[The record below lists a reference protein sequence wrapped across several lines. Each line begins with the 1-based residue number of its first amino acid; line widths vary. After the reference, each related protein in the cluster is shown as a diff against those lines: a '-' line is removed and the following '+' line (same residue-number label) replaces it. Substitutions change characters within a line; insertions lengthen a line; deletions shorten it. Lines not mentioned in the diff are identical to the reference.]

1 MRRSTNRSF
10 AWRRLTESRL
20 FFPIL
25 TLSLIL
31 LFDFIF
37 IPGFFTIENRD
48 GNLHGSLVDILRN
61 GSTVMLLAIGMT
73 LVIAT
78 GGVDLSVG
86 ATMAIAA
93 SVAGILM
100 NPSALR
106 NEVFFVTDPNYT
118 FQPLWLVI
126 GAALIVSILC
136 GFWNGLLV
144 AYMRIQPMVATL
156 I

>member
-1 MRRSTNRSF
+1 MKKNTNRSF
-10 AWRRLTESRL
+10 TWRQLTNSTL
-20 FFPIL
+20 FFPFAA
-25 TLSLIL
+25 LSLIL

-37 IPGFFTIENRD
+37 IPGFFTIENRN
-48 GNLHGSLVDILRN
+48 GNLHGSLIDIFRN

-100 NPSALR
+100 NPSALK
-106 NEVFFVTDPNYT
+106 NEVFFVTDPTYT
-118 FQPLWLVI
+118 FQPLPVVI
-126 GAALIVSILC
+126 IAALA
-136 GFWNGLLV
+136 V
-144 AYMRIQPMVATL
+144 A
-156 I
+156 

>member
-1 MRRSTNRSF
+1 MKTPAKPSF
-10 AWRRLTESRL
+10 AWRKVTENKL
-20 FFPIL
+20 FFPL
-25 TLSLIL
+25 LALSLIL

-37 IPGFFTIENRD
+37 IPGFFAIESKD
-48 GNLHGSLVDILRN
+48 GDLRGSLIDIFRN

-93 SVAGILM
+93 SMAGILM

-118 FQPLWLVI
+118 FQPLWVVI
-126 GAALIVSILC
+126 VLSLLVSIMC
-136 GFWNGLLV
+136 GLWNGVLV
-144 AYMRIQPMVATL
+144 AYMR
-156 I
+156 

>member
-1 MRRSTNRSF
+1 MRRSTHRTF
-10 AWRRLTESRL
+10 TWRRFTENRL
-20 FFPIL
+20 FFPL
-25 TLSLIL
+25 VALFLIL
-31 LFDFIF
+31 LFDLIF
-37 IPGFFTIENRD
+37 IPGFFNIENRD

-106 NEVFFVTDPNYT
+106 N
-118 FQPLWLVI
+118 
-126 GAALIVSILC
+126 
-136 GFWNGLLV
+136 
-144 AYMRIQPMVATL
+144 
-156 I
+156 